1 MVLSVKTSNPF
12 ARQQL
17 IAVASEMIRANG
29 SRGVDLA
36 DVAERSGVEI
46 STVES
51 FFDSRTQLIAEAQMA
66 NYFSMVEPQH
76 LVLSR
81 VESALTDEDRA
92 AFWAAVEENMV
103 MAWSSGQINE
113 KWGILNLLHD
123 IWSDPFS
130 QSHFCDLL
138 DIQFDRW
145 ITVVEKAKG
154 LGWIDQGIDAKSL
167 TAVFWAASV
176 GQVITAGSNTL
187 NPSSE
192 EVRDFYLRVVRGNSQ
207 ESPHELVTSVR
218 LGECQARPP
227 DDSISP

>member
-1 MVLSVKTSNPF
+1 MVWKMKTMNPF
-12 ARQQL
+12 ARQH
-17 IAVASEMIRANG
+17 IIEVTSDMIKATG
-29 SRGVDLA
+29 SRGIDLGE
-36 DVAERSGVEI
+36 VAERSGVDI

-66 NYFSMVEPQH
+66 NYFSMVEPLH

-81 VESALTDEDRA
+81 VESALSDEDQT
-92 AFWAAVEENMV
+92 AFWVAVEENME
-103 MAWSSGQINE
+103 MAWSSGQVNE

-145 ITVVEKAKG
+145 ITVVRQAQD
-154 LGWIDQGIDAKSL
+154 LGWIDEDIDAKSL
-167 TAVFWAASV
+167 TAVFWSASV
-176 GQVITAGSNTL
+176 GQVITAGSTTL

-192 EVRDFYLRVVRGNSQ
+192 DVRDFYMRIVRGRKSQ
-207 ESPHELVTSVR
+207 GTAAS
-218 LGECQARPP
+218 
-227 DDSISP
+227 